1 MNAPGRTKFD
11 DNKFESQE
19 MIESSKLLFF
29 GDTYSNCKGFMVMS
43 FGRKKHT
50 TYNPTSPENSGVGTW
65 TLVYFAI

>member
-43 FGRKKHT
+43 FAGKNTPLTIQHHQK
-50 TYNPTSPENSGVGTW
+50 
-65 TLVYFAI
+65 TLV